1 MSRIKKVNWMFL
13 GLLLFYI
20 AGSFGISYL
29 NLKNPVP
36 EVILDTLGEILIVIP
51 IFLYL
56 AVTKE
61 KPEKL
66 IQHEPMHPINYL
78 FIIILAYLSMP
89 LMSILNIFSTQV
101 SENYVSDML
110 MDMMR
115 NPFAYN
121 LFIVAILPCL
131 IEEFVFRGIL
141 FHSYREKGIL
151 KAAFVSGLLF
161 GLLHLN
167 LNQFSYGFVLGV
179 IFALLIEATGTI
191 WSSILFHFVVNAHS
205 LILSTI
211 FAYSPLFQ
219 NMEEELEL
227 IGEQEMDM
235 VTEAILESSGYW
247 IVSVIMAIL
256 MAAGTTALGVM
267 LYKYLAKRC
276 GRWEHIKQ
284 VLKGQ
289 DKKGLLEENTESKKK
304 IFEILDIPLLL
315 AIGICLFF
323 LFYPLK

>member
-1 MSRIKKVNWMFL
+1 MSRTKKVNWMFL

-36 EVILDTLGEILIVIP
+36 EVILDTLGEILIIIP

-56 AVTKE
+56 IVTKE

-110 MDMMR
+110 MNMMR

-121 LFIVAILPCL
+121 LVIVAILPCL
-131 IEEFVFRGIL
+131 VEEFVFRGIL

-179 IFALLIEATGTI
+179 IFALLVEATGTI
-191 WSSILFHFVVNAHS
+191 WSSILFHFIVNTHS

-219 NMEEELEL
+219 NIEQELV
-227 IGEQEMDM
+227 GEQEADM
-235 VTEAILESSGYW
+235 LTEAILESSGYW
-247 IVSVIMAIL
+247 IVSVAITIL

-289 DKKGLLEENTESKKK
+289 DKKSLLEENTEPKKK

>member
-1 MSRIKKVNWMFL
+1 MSRTKKVNWMFL

-36 EVILDTLGEILIVIP
+36 EVILDTLGEILIIIP

-56 AVTKE
+56 IVTKE

-110 MDMMR
+110 MNMMR

-121 LFIVAILPCL
+121 LVIVAILPCL
-131 IEEFVFRGIL
+131 VEEFVFRGIL

-179 IFALLIEATGTI
+179 IFALLVEATGTI
-191 WSSILFHFVVNAHS
+191 WSSILFHFIVNTHS

-219 NMEEELEL
+219 NMEQELV
-227 IGEQEMDM
+227 GEQEVDM
-235 VTEAILESSGYW
+235 LTEAILESSGYW
-247 IVSVIMAIL
+247 IVSVAITIL

-276 GRWEHIKQ
+276 ERWEHIKQ

-289 DKKGLLEENTESKKK
+289 DKKSLLEENTEPKKK